1 MHAYTFLGK
10 TDIKLYPS
18 EATIRHSPGAR
29 RKQTLQPPAIR
40 RSTTNRNE
48 LRKPHLMEQ
57 QSSMF
62 HTRKAPPA
70 CSPPGHP
77 ARPVPKQDRGAQPR
91 QGSDR
96 GYTSQQPTSSYYLPH
111 SPLRPTHNPVVWLSQ
126 RREAYCTST
135 GELLESAVL
144 RIACPNTGRA
154 PSTHKKPSLSLE
166 KRSFSETPLHLG
178 IHQNHR
184 DFQTRSITVPSST
197 QEASPDPKRLAGSS
211 PAMLPFFQGGS
222 CHHAAPGS
230 GIRLRFQRA
239 LLLHHPL
246 L

>member
-1 MHAYTFLGK
+1 MYAHIFLGK
-10 TDIKLYPS
+10 TDTKLCPS

-48 LRKPHLMEQ
+48 LRKPHLMEL

-62 HTRKAPPA
+62 HTKKAPPA

-77 ARPVPKQDRGAQPR
+77 AQPVPKQDWGARPR

-96 GYTSQQPTSSYYLPH
+96 SYTSQQPTSSYYLPH
-111 SPLRPTHNPVVWLSQ
+111 SPLRPTHNPVAWLSQ

-135 GELLESAVL
+135 GELLESSVL
-144 RIACPNTGRA
+144 RTACPNTGQA

-166 KRSFSETPLHLG
+166 KRSFPETPQHLG

-184 DFQTRSITVPSST
+184 DFQTWSIRAPSTS
-197 QEASPDPKRLAGSS
+197 QEASPDPKQLAGSS
-211 PAMLPFFQGGS
+211 PATLPFFQGGS
-222 CHHAAPGS
+222 RHHTALGS
-230 GIRLRFQRA
+230 GTRLHFQRA
-239 LLLHHPL
+239 LLLHHPFL
-246 L
+246 